1 MEAIVY
7 LVETDKNFFKVH
19 VPSSYRVSYGPLMQG
34 AGANH
39 MALRIYD
46 DKRLAAIFHNVVQFR
61 QADIHIEL
69 GEFHQENGA
78 ITWTDLPLV
87 DMQEAK

>member
-1 MEAIVY
+1 METIVY

-19 VPSSYRVSYGPLMQG
+19 VPSAYRVSYGPLLQG
-34 AGANH
+34 HNNH
-39 MALRIYD
+39 MALRVYD

-69 GEFHQENGA
+69 GEFHQADGT